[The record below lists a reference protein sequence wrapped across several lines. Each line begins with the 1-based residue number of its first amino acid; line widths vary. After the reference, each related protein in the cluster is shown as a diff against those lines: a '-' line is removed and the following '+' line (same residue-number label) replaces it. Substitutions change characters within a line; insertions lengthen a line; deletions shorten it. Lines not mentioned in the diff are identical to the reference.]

1 MRLNVWK
8 YFKKKKK
15 TLFNET
21 HKGVFM
27 AEMKPDKKSL
37 KNILVAEDDA
47 YYQIP
52 IYQRP
57 YQWTEENCEKL
68 LDDLL
73 SSYECYKES
82 DYFCGSLVL
91 IAIGIDSE
99 TNATTYD
106 IVDGQQRLST
116 FILLAKVLATLYNK
130 DLNTTSRGLL
140 EKSLGDTDGE
150 KRKRLIFDTIGLN
163 AEKDFQNA
171 LDFFD
176 DLDASKGKNSK
187 SNDPSKGKNSYLKN
201 AICLKNYLEKKE
213 IVDINDF
220 IRWLYF
226 KVIFI
231 KTTCSNISMALRIFS
246 VLNARG
252 LPLHAIDVFKVELLK
267 KLAKEKDQEDF
278 VYRWN
283 ALRQKCSENESKF
296 PKRKENKRE
305 KNAAEILFSWYLT
318 YLHPVTSGKNMEERL
333 ADQFERLNKTP
344 LEYLK
349 GVEDFYNAYCEVLE
363 MQDRHAHLLSYLAS
377 DFWHI
382 ILCTSILHNYSQSE
396 IETLKE
402 LLVKFYYQNWVA
414 EQKEPKK
421 QTNCNIINA
430 LKEKKNIDD
439 IISIVKQ
446 YLDKNKITQNFREK
460 LKDDHLYEKHK
471 KSSKN
476 SWLKSILILVEY
488 FMSDDPKPKRIQMDK
503 NLHVEHI
510 LPQKSDPS
518 SQWAKDFS
526 EEERER
532 YTHSLA
538 NLTLLGGKKNTN
550 ASNLDFQDK
559 KKIYMGEEIR
569 LNKKKPFRVM
579 TCYKMTID
587 IAHHYT
593 EWTPK
598 SLEKREKELI
608 EIIESVLTL

>member
-1 MRLNVWK
+1 
-8 YFKKKKK
+8 
-15 TLFNET
+15 
-21 HKGVFM
+21 M
-27 AEMKPDKKSL
+27 AKIESEDSHLRDIL
-37 KNILVAEDDA
+37 KDEL

-68 LDDLL
+68 LDDLF

-91 IAIGIDSE
+91 IAISKDSE

-116 FILLAKVLATLYNK
+116 FILLAKVLATLYDKDK
-130 DLNTTSRGLL
+130 DLNKTSRDFL

-163 AEKDFQNA
+163 TEKDFQNA

-176 DLDASKGKNSK
+176 DLDASKGENSK
-187 SNDPSKGKNSYLKN
+187 SNAPSKGKNSYLKN
-201 AICLKNYLEKKE
+201 AICLKDYLEKKE
-213 IVDINDF
+213 IADINDF
-220 IRWLYF
+220 IRWLYL

-283 ALRQKCSENESKF
+283 ALRQKCLDNESKF

-344 LEYLK
+344 LEYLDV
-349 GVEDFYNAYCEVLE
+349 VEDFYNAYCEVLE

-377 DFWHI
+377 DFWRI

-414 EQKEPKK
+414 EQKEPKR
-421 QTNCNIINA
+421 QINCNIVNA

-476 SWLKSILILVEY
+476 SWLGPILILVEY
-488 FMSDDPKPKRIQMDK
+488 SMSDDPKPKRIQTNDF
-503 NLHVEHI
+503 HVEHI
-510 LPQKSDPS
+510 LPQKPTLS

-526 EEERER
+526 EEEREC

-538 NLTLLGGKKNTN
+538 NLTLLGGEKNIK
-550 ASNLDFQDK
+550 ASNLDFKEK
-559 KKIYMGEEIR
+559 KEIYMGKPVV
-569 LNKKKPFRVM
+569 LDNKKPFKVM

-608 EIIESVLTL
+608 KIIESVLNL